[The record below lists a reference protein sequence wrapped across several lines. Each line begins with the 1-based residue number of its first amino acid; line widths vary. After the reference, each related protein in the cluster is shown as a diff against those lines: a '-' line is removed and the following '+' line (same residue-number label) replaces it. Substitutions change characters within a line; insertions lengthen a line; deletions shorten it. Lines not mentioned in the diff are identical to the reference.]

1 MVDGT
6 PVGRVSRRPGS
17 CWSEVCGV
25 LVEDVADR
33 DWLVAV
39 GAESAEVDAYAG
51 LVAVVA
57 PLLAQVSGVALGAL
71 VDGHGAP
78 VRGGRDV
85 DGGAGVGMAC
95 APGGLSAGGCAVALA
110 SGGVN
115 AVWQTGQVAVA
126 PVSLRMSSR

>member
-25 LVEDVADR
+25 LVEDVADH

-78 VRGGRDV
+78 VRGGRDGGGGLWGAGGGGGGGGWWGGGW
-85 DGGAGVGMAC
+85 DGVRAGRPVGRRVCSSAGVGW
-95 APGGLSAGGCAVALA
+95 G
-110 SGGVN
+110 
-115 AVWQTGQVAVA
+115 
-126 PVSLRMSSR
+126 